1 MSTKSKYTTLHLEL
15 QALSATRAPRVTV
28 DRLRRSGL
36 PIGPRATL
44 EDVVRAVAGEAS
56 GRETIVRRL
65 LALERAHGDL
75 SVAILVALHP
85 TLLGF
90 SNRIGG
96 ASGATEDEQ
105 ADVLVAAWTA
115 IAEEVGRLE
124 PDPARLIQRAW
135 DLSRATVRWRRDR
148 AMREAPGN
156 VCEILDM
163 RAGRVVEEHAPAK
176 LLDLAV
182 ASGAVS
188 VGDAELVELTRVAGV
203 TLAEL
208 SRATG
213 IPRTTL
219 AARRTG
225 AERVL
230 CRMSR

>member
-1 MSTKSKYTTLHLEL
+1 MSTNSKYTTLHLEL

-36 PIGPRATL
+36 AIGPRATI
-44 EDVVRAVAGEAS
+44 ENVVRAVAGEAC
-56 GRETIVRRL
+56 GREAIVRRL
-65 LALERAHGDL
+65 LALGRAHDDL

-90 SNRIGG
+90 TNRIGG

-105 ADVLVAAWTA
+105 ADVLAAAWTA

-148 AMREAPGN
+148 GKREVPSD

-163 RAGRVVEEHAPAK
+163 RADRVVEEHAPAK
-176 LLDLAV
+176 LLDAAV
-182 ASGAVS
+182 TSGAVS
-188 VGDAELVELTRVAGV
+188 AGDAELVELTRVAGV

-208 SRATG
+208 SRAMG

-225 AERVL
+225 AERAMR
-230 CRMSR
+230 RMSR